1 MLIRPATESD
11 RGTWERMRQAL
22 WPSPEGEH
30 AGEIERYFA
39 GKLREPIEVLI
50 AFDDQG
56 VAVGLIEL
64 SIRAYAEGCVTDRV
78 AFVEGWYV
86 EPIARRKGLEQLS
99 STSQRTG
106 RGRKVAQSLDPILKS
121 IIIPVRRR
129 IELWASLKQKRDGV
143 SGSPCEARQ
152 ISQGQLTRCWSRPC
166 SGSQKALA
174 RSPA

>member
-64 SIRAYAEGCVTDRV
+64 SIRAYAEGCVTDRI

-86 EPIARRKGLEQLS
+86 EPIARRKGIGAALID
-99 STSQRTG
+99 
-106 RGRKVAQSLDPILKS
+106 VA
-121 IIIPVRRR
+121 
-129 IELWASLKQKRDGV
+129 ENWAR
-143 SGSPCEARQ
+143 
-152 ISQGQLTRCWSRPC
+152 SQGCTELGSDTEVDNHSSAAAHRAVGFTETETRRCFRKS
-166 SGSQKALA
+166 L
-174 RSPA
+174 